1 MSRKLDPFTAAGL
14 RGLPDCCPHTDD
26 DGKTVRYCAFALGL
40 AIALRGAAE
49 SASDEG
55 GQLGAGGDAELGVGL
70 VEVVGDCPRRQEQL
84 GGDVP
89 VG

>member
-1 MSRKLDPFTAAGL
+1 MSRKPDPFTAAGL
-14 RGLPDCCPHTDD
+14 RGLPHCCPHTDE
-26 DGKTVRYCAFALGL
+26 DGKSVRYCALALGL
-40 AIALRGAAE
+40 AIVLRGA
-49 SASDEG
+49 SASDER

-70 VEVVGDCPRRQEQL
+70 VQVVGDCPRRQEQL